1 MLGFLTLLPV
11 TLDSAR
17 INLLSLV
24 TRLAGGVWLAQV
36 AENSIRVAGHVV
48 WCAGQWILGQIVL
61 NPSVYFSVQQLHH
74 YGRIRLKLGA
84 FEQLLEEVDIMILSR
99 FGRKLSEG
107 GNLGACELSDVDV
120 SLKVILGKQIRKW
133 L

>member
-1 MLGFLTLLPV
+1 MLGFLTLLPE

-17 INLLSLV
+17 INLLDLV

-48 WCAGQWILGQIVL
+48 RCADQWILGQIVL
-61 NPSVYFSVQQLHH
+61 NPSVYFSVQQLDH
-74 YGRIRLKLGA
+74 YGRIRLELCA
-84 FEQLLEEVDIMILSR
+84 FEQLLEKVDIMILSR
-99 FGRKLSEG
+99 FGGKLCEAC
-107 GNLGACELSDVDV
+107 NLGACEISDVDV
-120 SLKVILGKQIRKW
+120 SLKVILRKQIRKW